1 MRKTTTYFRGKL
13 GIMYKMNV
21 MEWLSEEF
29 DKADSNR
36 DQDSEKRVPRMYYQ
50 YKTLEE
56 IERKIMLG
64 EVLSGF
70 TFHGNSEKIVIA
82 YGGQRRS
89 GLMNCIG
96 ITRLNK
102 GTCRKCVGLAFVKC
116 KLDEETNI
124 LSNVSVSAIENR
136 IEHHL
141 LMLPLIDH
149 GDFDEEYAIVFD
161 DWDVSDENFVKCLP
175 KLCDMCFEIDVL
187 L

>member
-1 MRKTTTYFRGKL
+1 
-13 GIMYKMNV
+13 
-21 MEWLSEEF
+21 
-29 DKADSNR
+29 
-36 DQDSEKRVPRMYYQ
+36 
-50 YKTLEE
+50 
-56 IERKIMLG
+56 
-64 EVLSGF
+64 
-70 TFHGNSEKIVIA
+70 
-82 YGGQRRS
+82 
-89 GLMNCIG
+89 MNCIG
-96 ITRLNK
+96 ITRLNQ

-175 KLCDMCFEIDVL
+175 KLCDMCFEIDAL